1 MHDPANV
8 VASWWSYAE
17 GDSTVLGVVVAV
29 LAIAGLAFVG
39 SRVLARARRRR

>member
-1 MHDPANV
+1 MQDPSSAL
-8 VASWWSYAE
+8 ASWWSYAE

-29 LAIAGLAFVG
+29 LAVAALAFVG